1 MLTQESS
8 YENFRDR
15 SSLDRRLM
23 GGEFQFC
30 DYVLKWMMVK
40 TFSLMSLV
48 VIICVFNLVSF
59 QAPLLR
65 YALLVSNLTE
75 FDGVIQIISLQVLQ
89 FCLLAMLLLILSSIS
104 VFVMKSVTAVLTD
117 LQCSL
122 GCTLW

>member
-1 MLTQESS
+1 
-8 YENFRDR
+8 
-15 SSLDRRLM
+15 
-23 GGEFQFC
+23 
-30 DYVLKWMMVK
+30 
-40 TFSLMSLV
+40 MSLV

-104 VFVMKSVTAVLTD
+104 VFVMKSVTAVLLICNALGLYFMVTYGIEIDRSMIANILNTD
-117 LQCSL
+117 SRETAEEMEVLISL
-122 GCTLW
+122 SCIGFGYLL

>member
-1 MLTQESS
+1 
-8 YENFRDR
+8 
-15 SSLDRRLM
+15 M
-23 GGEFQFC
+23 G
-30 DYVLKWMMVK
+30 
-40 TFSLMSLV
+40 LV

-104 VFVMKSVTAVLTD
+104 VL
-117 LQCSL
+117 
-122 GCTLW
+122 